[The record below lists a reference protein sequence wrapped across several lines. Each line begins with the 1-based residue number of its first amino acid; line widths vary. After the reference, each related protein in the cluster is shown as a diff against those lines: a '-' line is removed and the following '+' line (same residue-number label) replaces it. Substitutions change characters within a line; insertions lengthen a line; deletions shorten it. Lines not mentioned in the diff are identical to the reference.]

1 MRKASMARQAAD
13 AAINLQTNADYVA
26 HETEGNAKRTIFAL
40 FQGKLQTT
48 EHLMSLLSTRL
59 HCIRTSIIKAKRSLE
74 DVIQAMR
81 SKQKP
86 LQFCSYRLNLR
97 KSRLPPNWSNDS
109 FQAALASEKGTLEDA
124 KALLVVRQT
133 QTVGM
138 LQQLKDCE
146 RNLEADL
153 TTKQNAQRID
163 RECLKEQTVPANV
176 PVAVI
181 AKVGVTRH
189 SRLTRLLVARAQGRR
204 TRDVTRRPSL
214 KSRPTPRPR
223 VATRKIGSLRRCS

>member
-1 MRKASMARQAAD
+1 
-13 AAINLQTNADYVA
+13 
-26 HETEGNAKRTIFAL
+26 
-40 FQGKLQTT
+40 
-48 EHLMSLLSTRL
+48 MSLLSARL
-59 HCIRTSIIKAKRSLE
+59 HAIRTSIIKAKRSLE
-74 DVIQAMR
+74 DVIQAIR

-86 LQFCSYRLNLR
+86 LQFCSYRITLR

-133 QTVGM
+133 QTAGM

-146 RNLEADL
+146 RALEADL

-163 RECLKEQTVPANV
+163 RECLKEQTVPASV

-181 AKVGVTRH
+181 AKVGSDETLATYATAAR
-189 SRLTRLLVARAQGRR
+189 SRARDASAASSEVSTYSEAARRNEKDRITKTMQLIAAAEKGLEQG
-204 TRDVTRRPSL
+204 
-214 KSRPTPRPR
+214 
-223 VATRKIGSLRRCS
+223 